1 MGKDA
6 GVRDHLGWMTVKV
19 LAVFVAIAAAVLL
32 AAALIG
38 LTAGRVRA
46 YDGCK
51 PYHVTSYSPTGIV
64 GCIVY
69 GEGTA
74 SWYHGHGVARNDC
87 VFPWTSCQAI
97 KITST
102 QTGRSI
108 IVIPTMFC
116 DCYTGTPDER
126 IVDLDPA
133 ALRTLGLDPD
143 QGLFP
148 VVVEPVA
155 ASPPSPPP
163 PVLPD
168 TAMAPR

>member
-1 MGKDA
+1 MKDS
-6 GVRDHLGWMTVKV
+6 LGWQTARLMGIF
-19 LAVFVAIAAAVLL
+19 LAITLAILLGVVLL
-32 AAALIG
+32 VA
-38 LTAGRVRA
+38 TAGRVRA
-46 YDGCK
+46 YDGCR
-51 PYHVTSYSPTGIV
+51 PYKVSSYSPTGIV
-64 GCIVY
+64 GCVVY
-69 GEGTA
+69 GKGTA

-87 VFPWTSCQAI
+87 VFPWTSCQPI

-108 IVIPTMFC
+108 IVTPAMFC

-133 ALRTLGLDPD
+133 ALRALGLDPV

-155 ASPPSPPP
+155 GGLDPPS
-163 PVLPD
+163 VLPD
-168 TAMAPR
+168 TAMGE

>member
-1 MGKDA
+1 MK
-6 GVRDHLGWMTVKV
+6 DHLGWMTVRA
-19 LAVFVAIAAAVLL
+19 LAVFMAIALAVLL
-32 AAALIG
+32 AVALIG
-38 LTAGRVRA
+38 LTAGRARA

-51 PYHVTSYSPTGIV
+51 PYHVTAYSPTGIV

-69 GEGTA
+69 GEGAA

-87 VFPWTSCQAI
+87 VFPWTSCQPI
-97 KITST
+97 KITSL

-108 IVIPTMFC
+108 VVTPKMFC

-133 ALRTLGLDPD
+133 ALSGLGLDPA

-148 VVVEPVA
+148 VVVEPMA
-155 ASPPSPPP
+155 AFPPGAPPS
-163 PVLPD
+163 VLPD
-168 TAMAPR
+168 TAMK